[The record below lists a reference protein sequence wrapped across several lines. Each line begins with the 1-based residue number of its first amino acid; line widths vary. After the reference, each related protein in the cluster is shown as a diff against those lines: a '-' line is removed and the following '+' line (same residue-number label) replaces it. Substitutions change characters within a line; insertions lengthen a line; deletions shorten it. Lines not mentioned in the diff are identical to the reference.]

1 MTTVTDNEVIPM
13 RLKSPETMRQ
23 IIQFVDSF
31 FDDHLRTP
39 SMREIER
46 GTGLSRQTA
55 SSYLRAMAEQ
65 NMLEYDGDGI
75 ITAHIRQ
82 RVSAQTIALPIIGH
96 VAAGTL
102 TAAEEMREGFVEV
115 PFSMLGGSDYFALRV
130 YGESMIRAGIY
141 DGDLVIVRKTH
152 RATVG
157 QIVVAIDDEGQTTL
171 KRLAHDG
178 QRYYLHPENAAFD
191 DIYPNELRI
200 QGVAELMFR
209 DLKS

>member
-1 MTTVTDNEVIPM
+1 M
-13 RLKSPETMRQ
+13 RSKSSETMRL
-23 IIQFVDSF
+23 ITQFVDSF
-31 FDDHLRTP
+31 FDTHLRTP

-65 NMLEYDGDGI
+65 GMLEYDGSSI
-75 ITAHIRQ
+75 ITEHIR
-82 RVSAQTIALPIIGH
+82 SASTAQTVSLPIIGR
-96 VAAGTL
+96 VAAGVMTV
-102 TAAEEMREGFVEV
+102 AEEMREGFVEV

-130 YGESMIRAGIY
+130 YGESMIHAGIY
-141 DGDLVIVRKTH
+141 DGDLVIVRKT
-152 RATVG
+152 RKASVG

-178 QRYYLHPENAAFD
+178 QRYYLHPENPAFD

-200 QGVAELMFR
+200 QGIAELMFR
-209 DLKS
+209 DLK